1 MKRKQLL
8 ALLIAGGLLYNP
20 FVREFDTLTC
30 LANTISNNDE
40 FDNYDYTNEEFYKMM
55 LTHENKINEMLK
67 CQNAYIAR
75 EGKDSNYFDL
85 AGFREWNEKDLTKM
99 LELAKSYLLNMHNN
113 NFVEAQKAAKELMK
127 FIEDSIVEVAFIAE
141 DNKYK
146 SLTAM
151 IVNGT
156 DGNVIEEDG
165 KIICNEILENSIN
178 NKFAYASV
186 GENNYVFNTL
196 TAFDLDAYNDG
207 EIELD
212 KSPLYLINSFLL
224 AISQPIYNPTL
235 YNQQAVNI
243 TWDGSTPTKETTEW
257 FYDTQELTDIYSNGF
272 IEIKEELG
280 LNPDDYHIKVDN
292 SINGFR
298 LQNSDGTFEYII
310 KDHQGMVWPI
320 LTELC
325 NIQGLAM
332 ATSPDNLSTFDT
344 SVDYSNSIK
353 TVNAFLNDDPNYKV
367 LQLERKNVN

>member
-67 CQNAYIAR
+67 YQNAYIAR
-75 EGKDSNYFDL
+75 EGKDSYSFEL
-85 AGFREWNEKDLTKM
+85 ANFREWNEKDLTKM
-99 LELAKSYLLNMHNN
+99 LELAKCYLLNMHNN
-113 NFVEAQKAAKELMK
+113 NYVEAQKAAKELMK
-127 FIEDSIVEVAFIAE
+127 CIEDSIVELAFIAE

-298 LQNSDGTFEYII
+298 IQNNDDTFEYII
-310 KDHQGMVWPI
+310 NDNQGMVWPI

-332 ATSPDNLSTFDT
+332 ATSSDDLSTFDT
-344 SVDYSNSIK
+344 SVNYSNSIK
-353 TVNAFLNDDPNYKV
+353 TVNAFLNGDTTFKV
-367 LQLERKNVN
+367 LQLERKNGN

>member
-178 NKFAYASV
+178 
-186 GENNYVFNTL
+186 NTL